1 MCERGGGM
9 LIQIQLNL
17 GKILKKI
24 QFDFISQKIIEK
36 NWIFF
41 RKFKKITKIQGRLKQ
56 ILKFNIFCAKGDKYF
71 SLGENKLFFLFFYIP
86 VKLIS

>member
-1 MCERGGGM
+1 M

-41 RKFKKITKIQGRLKQ
+41 RKFKKITEIQGRLKQ
-56 ILKFNIFCAKGDKYF
+56 ILKFNT
-71 SLGENKLFFLFFYIP
+71 FL
-86 VKLIS
+86 

>member
-41 RKFKKITKIQGRLKQ
+41 RKFKKITEIQGRLKQ
-56 ILKFNIFCAKGDKYF
+56 ILKFNTFFVKKRDEFFFCEEK
-71 SLGENKLFFLFFYIP
+71 
-86 VKLIS
+86 